1 MKKTYTIYGI
11 QSIHHKTEVEA
22 NSVEEALKLANE
34 NHEKYDWDECYIGN
48 WDYESDIYDE
58 LPSKKEGKL

>member
-11 QSIHHKTEVEA
+11 QSIHHRTEVEA

-34 NHEKYDWDECYIGN
+34 NHENYDWKEFLLGDWN
-48 WDYESDIYDE
+48 YE
-58 LPSKKEGKL
+58 L